1 MAKTTADAVDRETQ
15 WLTTFG
21 DGLPALQR
29 SQGGPFD
36 IVQAYWR
43 RTPAGRTTQLYVIRK
58 HLLEERFANV
68 RRMPRYHFELRI
80 VWPQSSATGAA
91 EDPQRGLDAAVD
103 LVLQRVGG
111 FVGDKSHGGQFRSV
125 AEHPPEVNVD
135 FADPVRSMD
144 ARADLEATVLYWA
157 DDTEITG

>member
-1 MAKTTADAVDRETQ
+1 MTTADAVDRETA
-15 WLTTFG
+15 WLSTTT
-21 DGLPALQR
+21 DSLPALLAAA
-29 SQGGPFD
+29 GGPFD

-43 RTPAGRTTQLYVIRK
+43 RTPQGRAKQLYVIRK
-58 HLLEERFANV
+58 TLHEERFANV
-68 RRMPRYHFELRI
+68 RRMPRYQFELRI
-80 VWPQSSATGAA
+80 IWPQSSATGAA
-91 EDPQRGLDAAVD
+91 EDPQRALDAAID

-111 FVGDKSHGGQFRSV
+111 FVGDKSHGGRFLSV
-125 AEHPPEVNVD
+125 AEHPPEVTVD